1 MKVPLFELL
10 ELLRLWKGF
19 CVILSWTLL
28 CIVPY
33 GEVCY
38 TKDMLEFVRFC
49 ASEECSNDEFLTVDC
64 EN

>member
-10 ELLRLWKGF
+10 ELFSLTKGF

-33 GEVCY
+33 EEVCF
-38 TKDMLEFVRFC
+38 TKGMLEFVRFC
-49 ASEECSNDEFLTVDC
+49 VSEECSNDEFLTVDC

>member
-28 CIVPY
+28 CIEPY
-33 GEVCY
+33 EEVCY
-38 TKDMLEFVRFC
+38 TKGMLVFDILCV
-49 ASEECSNDEFLTVDC
+49 SEECSNDEFFTVHC